1 MGGVVH
7 AIGER
12 VLNDVNR
19 WLIILREQTISPS

>member
-7 AIGER
+7 ANGER
-12 VLNDVNR
+12 VLNDVIR